1 MRGGGG
7 GIRGLGIRLGLEL
20 GIRLGLEL
28 GIRLGARDKAKVLG
42 LGLGRGRGHYNL
54 YIVLHEVV
62 IKYTSRGVSCT
73 SRPFKLRA
81 RISCKDRLNYMAT
94 VQQHRV

>member
-1 MRGGGG
+1 MRGGE
-7 GIRGLGIRLGLEL
+7 GLGIRLV
-20 GIRLGLEL
+20 LEL
-28 GIRLGARDKAKVLG
+28 GIRLGARIKAKVLG
-42 LGLGRGRGHYNL
+42 LGIRLIRGRGHYNL

-62 IKYTSRGVSCT
+62 MKYTSRGVSCT
-73 SRPFKLRA
+73 SRPFKLRV